1 MWFSLGIIYLWGDFD
16 QPLPGMPP
24 SCTHLRIMKVSG
36 LDKAGHPPPYSHTVN
51 QPPLYPSTSPLPHS
65 QATAP
70 HIRRT
75 IPHRRILALVCQPT
89 NLNKATI
96 LNKAM
101 MMGFVVLTIMN
112 LQLLVYNK
120 CRLDQIKQLIIHL
133 RSRRKTVVFLQVL
146 MELLLDMLSHLL
158 NTVL

>member
-36 LDKAGHPPPYSHTVN
+36 LDKAGHPPPHSHT
-51 QPPLYPSTSPLPHS
+51 H
-65 QATAP
+65 P